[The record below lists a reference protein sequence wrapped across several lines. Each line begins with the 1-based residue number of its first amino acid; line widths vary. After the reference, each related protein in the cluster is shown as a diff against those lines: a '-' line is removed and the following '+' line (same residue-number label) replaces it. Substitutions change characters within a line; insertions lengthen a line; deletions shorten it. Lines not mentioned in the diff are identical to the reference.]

1 MKKPSQ
7 EFLECIHQLLDNF
20 WIVRKDNPE
29 LFYEIKKNEGALRDY
44 FKDYF
49 RFKLVLGADFAKLEK
64 FQITPQA
71 ANGISDFRET
81 KDYVMF
87 YCILAF
93 LDGKTSKQFTLSDV
107 CQAVASYYPRS
118 GTDSS
123 LVDSSLTLTWKG
135 NDGYRN
141 RLSLVRALKET
152 VRRCL
157 IEVVDKNIEDFQ
169 DKETGDA
176 LLRSTG
182 LVKYFM
188 RNINFGLETKMTLH
202 DVMSLQEMQERELGI
217 ERKHVLYRKLFL
229 EPAMYKYEVPQAD
242 FEYLQQYGRYLN
254 EHAETYYEMNL
265 DVYDASAFLV
275 RDSVGTFRK
284 FFPASNSE
292 ANLVIQ
298 FASLLRLKIID
309 NDDALAEQKD
319 GTVVL
324 TPTDLDMMCRHLVG
338 EHSHTWTSS
347 LKGMS
352 IPEIKKS
359 IVNTLMD
366 WKLAEV
372 TKDSELKLYDVIG
385 RFFEKSKEESS
396 KGA

>member
-1 MKKPSQ
+1 MKKPSE

-29 LFYEIKKNEGALRDY
+29 LFYEIKKNEGDLRDY

-71 ANGISDFRET
+71 ATGISDFRET

-87 YCILAF
+87 YCLLAF

-107 CQAVASYYPRS
+107 CQAVVSYYPRS
-118 GTDSS
+118 GEDVGLVNSS
-123 LVDSSLTLTWKG
+123 PMLTWKG

-141 RLSLVRALKET
+141 RLSLVRALKEA
-152 VRRCL
+152 VRRFL

-188 RNINFGLETKMTLH
+188 RNINFGLEAQMTLQ
-202 DVMSLQEMQERELGI
+202 DVVSMQETQERELGI
-217 ERKHVLYRKLFL
+217 ERKHILYRKLFL
-229 EPAMYKYEVPQAD
+229 EPALYKHEVQQAD
-242 FEYLQQYGRYLN
+242 FEYLQQYGRHLN
-254 EHAETYYEMNL
+254 DHAETHYEMNL
-265 DVYDASAFLV
+265 DVYDSSAFLV

-309 NDDALAEQKD
+309 NDDALTEQKD
-319 GTVVL
+319 GSVVM
-324 TPTDLDMMCRHLVG
+324 TPTDMDMMCQYLVG

-352 IPEIKKS
+352 ITEIKKS
-359 IVNTLMD
+359 IINTLLD
-366 WKLAEV
+366 WKLAEF
-372 TKDSELKLYDVIG
+372 TPEGELKLYDVIG
-385 RFFEKSKEESS
+385 RFFEKTKEENSN
-396 KGA
+396 GA

>member
-29 LFYEIKKNEGALRDY
+29 LFYEIKKNEGILRDY

-49 RFKLVLGADFAKLEK
+49 RFKMVLGADFAKLEK
-64 FQITPQA
+64 YQITPQA
-71 ANGISDFRET
+71 STGISEFRET

-87 YCILAF
+87 YCVLAF

-107 CQAVASYYPRS
+107 CQAVVSYYPRS
-118 GTDSS
+118 GIHNAI
-123 LVDSSLTLTWKG
+123 VDSPSLTWKG
-135 NDGYRN
+135 KEGYRN
-141 RLSLVRALKET
+141 RLSLYHALKEA

-157 IEVVDKNIEDFQ
+157 IEVVDRNIEDFI

-188 RNINFGLETKMTLH
+188 RNINFGLEAQMTLQ
-202 DVMSLQEMQERELGI
+202 DVVSMQEMQERELGI

-229 EPAMYKYEVPQAD
+229 EPALYKHEVPQAD
-242 FEYLQQYGRYLN
+242 FEYLQQYGRHLN
-254 EHAETYYEMNL
+254 DHAETYYEMNL
-265 DVYDASAFLV
+265 DVYDSSAFLV
-275 RDSVGTFRK
+275 RDSVGTFHK

-324 TPTDLDMMCRHLVG
+324 TPTDIDMMCRHLVG

-352 IPEIKKS
+352 ITEIKKS
-359 IVNTLMD
+359 IINSLMD
-366 WKLAEV
+366 WKLAEF
-372 TKDSELKLYDVIG
+372 TLEGELKLYDVIG
-385 RFFEKSKEESS
+385 RFFEKTKDVNSN
-396 KGA
+396 GA